1 MRPVIKIS
9 DREGDILIADSG
21 EPFEARDD
29 DGKMRRIFR
38 TAFAIQRG
46 KVWTAS
52 TNDYPESDYFGNSR
66 RDSQQK
72 RVDDCLTHARAQ
84 LANCLSVGMYDGH
97 RSISKIV
104 N

>member
-1 MRPVIKIS
+1 MKIDHRFFEQWAKKNNMRPVIKVS

-21 EPFEARDD
+21 EPFDARDD
-29 DGKMRRIFR
+29 DGNMRRVFR

-66 RDSQQK
+66 
-72 RVDDCLTHARAQ
+72 AR
-84 LANCLSVGMYDGH
+84 SVIKLPF
-97 RSISKIV
+97 RRNV
-104 N
+104 